1 MAPKRAASD
10 DGGGEI
16 AVVAG
21 ANGGGGGHGHGHGR
35 DRDRDRDR
43 SPKRAR
49 AVVRREHLVTAAVD
63 LAWRHLALAKCVERE
78 AVIGDGDKA
87 AGRLRW
93 EAADPVHG
101 RAGLL
106 QVVFAEASG
115 EADVGALAKAAAALT
130 TQPGHH
136 LLLVVA
142 EAAASECLQ
151 PRWAMAGGVRSPAAI
166 TPADHSVLEAL
177 CAYTGRL
184 PGTGRVTPWVVDP
197 AEVAERAAEL
207 AEHDGE
213 AERAAA
219 AALVEAEDGSSD
231 DEEDD
236 DDDDDDDAS
245 EPPGDGLWADEEDDD
260 DGDEDD
266 SEAEG
271 DEDGEENGDED
282 GGEGEGE
289 GDEVAVE
296 NGGGGEEGEGEN
308 GAEPPAVE

>member
-236 DDDDDDDAS
+236 DD
-245 EPPGDGLWADEEDDD
+245 
-260 DGDEDD
+260 GDEDD

-282 GGEGEGE
+282 GGEGEGEGE